1 MATINTHGL
10 KMHGLRKA
18 CSKSK
23 NLTGYYGGQYV
34 QISYDTADGDVLSDY
49 HVSLGQNSWTKYHDP
64 SVIRVC
70 NVSEPAT
77 MQQIADMIYSAVQQ
91 RERYA

>member
-18 CSKSK
+18 CSESK
-23 NLTGYYGGQYV
+23 NLTGYYSGQYV
-34 QISYDTADGDVLSDY
+34 QISYDTACGKVLSDY
-49 HVSLGQNSWTKYHDP
+49 HVSLGQNSWTQYHDP

-70 NVSEPAT
+70 NLSEPTT
-77 MQQIADMIYSAVQQ
+77 MQQIADLICSAVQD
-91 RERYA
+91 RKDD